1 MGARVVFR
9 CDHEGCDVTYALDSA
24 ESAPL
29 AEANVPL
36 DLSPVVRFLTDDP
49 ARGGRGWEFALNQ
62 VSPLTLLVH
71 KCFCPEHGVD
81 LKAMPEYKPDAAAKQ
96 HARRRP

>member
-49 ARGGRGWEFALNQ
+49 ARGGRG
-62 VSPLTLLVH
+62 
-71 KCFCPEHGVD
+71 
-81 LKAMPEYKPDAAAKQ
+81 
-96 HARRRP
+96 